1 MAKSKSKSVF
11 PECPPP
17 AHQAPSRWISIDPA
31 SGKKPTAVV
40 VWEGI
45 DPVDFRD
52 IDHADYLAV
61 SGTMLDVDLVVMEGG
76 GYVGVNAA
84 ASLGLARVRERFA
97 TSAWYEDIQYVEVS
111 PTQWRVVLE
120 LPTQPRSRAVAGQR
134 DMCNMLSKPRHSP
147 VLPLAHLARNDDR
160 RAALLIGLACC
171 RAWHWTE
178 EQ

>member
-1 MAKSKSKSVF
+1 MVLAHRFVIVQEPEAVAKSKSTF
-11 PECPPP
+11 PTSAPLLLTRLRAGGQVERASTRRVARSRPPW
-17 AHQAPSRWISIDPA
+17 S
-31 SGKKPTAVV
+31 SGRVSTR
-40 VWEGI
+40 
-45 DPVDFRD
+45 VDFRD

-61 SGTMLDVDLVVMEGG
+61 SGTMLDDVDLVVMEGG

-147 VLPLAHLARNDDR
+147 VLPLAHLAKK
-160 RAALLIGLACC
+160 
-171 RAWHWTE
+171 
-178 EQ
+178 

>member
-1 MAKSKSKSVF
+1 MVLAPDSFVQEPEAVAQSKSTF

-17 AHQAPSRWISIDPA
+17 AHQAPSRWISIDP
-31 SGKKPTAVV
+31 
-40 VWEGI
+40 
-45 DPVDFRD
+45 VDFRD
-52 IDHADYLAV
+52 IDHTDYLAV

-84 ASLGLARVRERFA
+84 AALGLARVRERFA
-97 TSAWYEDIQYVEVS
+97 TSAWYEDIQYVEVA

-120 LPTQPRSRAVAGQR
+120 LPTQPRSRAVAAQR
-134 DMCNMLSKPRHSP
+134 DMCNMLSKPRQSP
-147 VLPLAHLARNDDR
+147 VLPLARLAKNDDR

-171 RAWHWTE
+171 HAWKWME

>member
-1 MAKSKSKSVF
+1 MAKSKSVF
-11 PECPPP
+11 PKCPPP
-17 AHQAPSRWISIDPA
+17 AHMAPSRWISIDPA

-40 VWEGI
+40 VWEGTE
-45 DPVDFRD
+45 PVDFRD
-52 IDHADYLAV
+52 IDHSDYLAV

-120 LPTQPRSRAVAGQR
+120 LPTQPRSRAVAAQR
-134 DMCNMLSKPRHSP
+134 DMCNMLSKPRHCP
-147 VLPLAHLARNDDR
+147 ALPLAGLAKNDDR
-160 RAALLIGLACC
+160 RAALLIGWACC
-171 RAWHWTE
+171 RAWNWME
-178 EQ
+178 EG